1 MPVSLV
7 EVREMGAAPGAE
19 PIMWRLLTTH
29 PVNDAAMAW
38 QVVAWYRQRWIIEQ
52 FFRTLKQQGLQL
64 EDSQLETA
72 DRLIK
77 LTAIAARAACTIMQM
92 VQARDGTS
100 GQAASLASHPP
111 KSRRCTPCCRN
122 SKEKPP
128 CKKTRIRQIPWPG
141 AAWIIAKLGGWEGYP
156 KSKPSGPITFRHGLE
171 YFQSITYGWKLKNV

>member
-1 MPVSLV
+1 VPVSLV

-77 LTAIAARAACTIMQM
+77 LTAIAARAACTIMQWYKLATAPPAKP
-92 VQARDGTS
+92 QALPLTRRNRDAARPAAGTRRKNRP
-100 GQAASLASHPP
+100 AKKPASA
-111 KSRRCTPCCRN
+111 KF
-122 SKEKPP
+122 
-128 CKKTRIRQIPWPG
+128 PG
-141 AAWIIAKLGGWEGYP
+141 LG
-156 KSKPSGPITFRHGLE
+156 RHGSS
-171 YFQSITYGWKLKNV
+171 QNSAAGKVTQNPNHPAQ